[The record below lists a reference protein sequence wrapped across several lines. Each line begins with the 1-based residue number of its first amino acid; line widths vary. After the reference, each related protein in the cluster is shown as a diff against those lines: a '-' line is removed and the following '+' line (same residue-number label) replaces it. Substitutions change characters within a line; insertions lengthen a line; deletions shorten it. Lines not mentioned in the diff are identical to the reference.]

1 MTEALLKGL
10 ALGSILA
17 LSVGP
22 VIFTIIKQSLNN
34 GREGGI
40 SFVAGV
46 WASDIVLVV
55 VSNAFSEWVKALLEY
70 RKAIGY
76 IGSVFLIGMGLFY
89 VFLKKVTIANDAG
102 GEVQR
107 FRKRD
112 VAKIFSSG
120 FLINTLNPSVILFWL
135 INATAFAVTH
145 TWNQRLIIFSTCI
158 GVNIVADLAKV
169 LMAGKLRKKLT
180 LHNLAVINKISGV
193 ILVGFGLALL
203 WTVVFYP
210 IKFDY

>member
-1 MTEALLKGL
+1 
-10 ALGSILA
+10 
-17 LSVGP
+17 
-22 VIFTIIKQSLNN
+22 
-34 GREGGI
+34 
-40 SFVAGV
+40 
-46 WASDIVLVV
+46 
-55 VSNAFSEWVKALLEY
+55 
-70 RKAIGY
+70 
-76 IGSVFLIGMGLFY
+76 MGLFY

-102 GEVQR
+102 KEVQR

>member
-34 GREGGI
+34 GKEGGM

-89 VFLKKVTIANDAG
+89 VFLKKVTIANDGG

-158 GVNIVADLAKV
+158 GVNIVADMAKV

-203 WTVVFYP
+203 WTVIFYP

>member
-34 GREGGI
+34 GKEGGM

-46 WASDIVLVV
+46 WVSDILLVFG
-55 VSNAFSEWVKALLEY
+55 SNAFSEWVNALLAY
-70 RKAIGY
+70 KRAIGY
-76 IGSVFLIGMGLFY
+76 VGSIFLIGMGFFY
-89 VFLKKVTIANDAG
+89 LFLKKVKLSS
-102 GEVQR
+102 EVPAEENR

-112 VAKIFSSG
+112 MARIFGSG

-145 TWNQRLIIFSTCI
+145 TLRQRIIIFSTCI
-158 GVNIVADLAKV
+158 AVNIVADILKV
-169 LMAGKLRKKLT
+169 FMAGKLRRKLT
-180 LHNLAVINKISGV
+180 LHNLSVVNKLSGL
-193 ILVGFGLALL
+193 ILVGFGIALL
-203 WTVVFYP
+203 WGVAFLSKKT
-210 IKFDY
+210 